1 MTISEKIKVLC
12 VRAGISV
19 AELSRRL
26 GQSPANFNA
35 KLKRGKFSV
44 GELETIAETLGC
56 TYENYFVWT
65 DGSHI

>member
-1 MTISEKIKVLC
+1 MSISEKIKVLC

-19 AELSRRL
+19 AELARRL

-44 GELETIAETLGC
+44 NELQNIAETLGC